1 MSTSKVELAVP
12 NGVQTEILP
21 GVWVKHVLGVSVHM
35 TIEVHGYQAP
45 PPEVFMSGSQPRDA
59 YIPRSTPATDPAD
72 VPSMIPFTYPFRS
85 DYDQRCAALP
95 VGQHVDH
102 CSCTG
107 SASSLELT

>member
-12 NGVQTEILP
+12 DGVQTEALP

-35 TIEVHGYQAP
+35 VIEVHGYQAP
-45 PPEVFMSGSQPRDA
+45 PPAVFMSGSRPRDA

-72 VPSMIPFTYPFRS
+72 VPSMIPMAGSPFRVE
-85 DYDQRCAALP
+85 YDQRCAALP

-102 CSCTG
+102 CWCTG
-107 SASSLELT
+107 SAKI